1 MLLLLLL
8 IEESFRLREDLL
20 LLLFLLLSV
29 LLLLLLLLSLLLLL
43 LSILEGRWKADSL
56 RCNFLVGVRWKW
68 GIVDTL
74 LPTLME
80 EAGYSY
86 TSHVPSDPNVL

>member
-1 MLLLLLL
+1 MLL
-8 IEESFRLREDLL
+8 IEESYRLREDLL

-29 LLLLLLLLSLLLLL
+29 LLLLLLSLLLLL

-74 LPTLME
+74 LPTLTE
-80 EAGYSY
+80 DAEYSY